1 MQEPA
6 QSAAGPARKDPYA
19 PYGYP
24 YGDVPPGYDEGG
36 LDIKDLLAILR
47 RRRWVILSTVLLITT
62 LATLVGLQL
71 TPKYTAKALVMIDPR
86 KERVVNVEEVLQG
99 LNPDAAVV
107 ETQIKVIKSRA
118 HIERVMDH
126 LRLFAD
132 AEFNPALREGDH
144 RVAVKF
150 GGIWEQLLGWLPEP
164 VLIATG
170 LAEEPVLDE
179 NGEVPEWSA
188 REAAIA
194 AFDDNLKVTQ
204 EGRSYVI
211 AINFTSVDPVKAA
224 RVANAVATL
233 YVEQERNR
241 KVEAT
246 KEASGWLAERLET
259 LRAEVIRAERA
270 VEAYRAE
277 AGLVDAG
284 GKSLKEQE
292 LSDINR
298 ELSVA
303 RADLAEREA
312 KLNLIRELRARGED
326 LASIADVID
335 SPVIV
340 NLRQQEA
347 LLLRDEAEL
356 KTYYGEKHPKMQN
369 LLNEKQNLQDKIEKE
384 VERIIRNLENDVRVA
399 RSRVASLERD
409 LEQLSG
415 VTEEQRQKLV
425 RLRELEREAQA
436 SRQLYE
442 AFLQRFKETREQADI
457 VKSDARVVSE
467 AAPPDEPSTPGPK
480 LFAAVGFTASMMLGT
495 LLALLL
501 ERLDSG
507 LRSGRQIEAELQLPA
522 FGLVPK
528 LDRLKKDQ
536 KPHQYLIQKPLSA
549 YAESIRAIFTSLQL
563 SDVDNPP
570 KVILVTSSLPQEG
583 KTTLAV
589 SLATFAARSS
599 QRTLLIDLDLRHPSI
614 QRELGF
620 TPQAGF
626 VEYMAGERTLEEVV
640 RHHEE
645 TGVDYLPVKR
655 QTPNPTDLL
664 GSQRMKRLIEELRE
678 IYDFIVID
686 SAPLLGVTDSKIV
699 SRLADKVLFVVRW
712 EQTNAETA
720 RNALRHLHEVRAS
733 IAGAVLTLVDVKK
746 HAQYGYGDVGQYYG
760 KYQKYYVN

>member
-1 MQEPA
+1 MQEVA
-6 QSAAGPARKDPYA
+6 QSADRSGPDPRA

-24 YGDVPPGYDEGG
+24 YGETPPGYDEEGG
-36 LDIKDLLAILR
+36 LDIKELLAILR
-47 RRRWVILSTVLLITT
+47 RRRWVILSVVALITT
-62 LATLVGLQL
+62 LATLIGLQL

-99 LNPDAAVV
+99 INPDAVVV
-107 ETQIKVIKSRA
+107 ETQIKVIRSRA
-118 HIERVMDH
+118 HIERVMER

-132 AEFNPALREGDH
+132 AEFNPRLREGD
-144 RVAVKF
+144 RQVAFRF
-150 GGIWEQLLGWLPEP
+150 GGVWEQLLGWLPDSIM
-164 VLIATG
+164 VATG
-170 LAEEPVLDE
+170 LAEEPVLDAD
-179 NGEVPEWSA
+179 GQVPETMA
-188 REAAIA
+188 REAAIETFA
-194 AFDDNLKVTQ
+194 GNLGVTQ
-204 EGRSYVI
+204 EGRSFVI
-211 AINFTSVDPVKAA
+211 AITFTSVDPVKAA
-224 RVANAVATL
+224 RVANAVARL
-233 YVEQERNR
+233 YVEAERDR

-246 KEASGWLAERLET
+246 REASGWLAERLEA
-259 LRAEVIRAERA
+259 LRNEVIRAERA
-270 VEAYRAE
+270 VEAYRVQ

-284 GKSLKEQE
+284 GRSLQEQE
-292 LSDINR
+292 LLDLNR

-303 RADLAEREA
+303 RAALAEREA
-312 KLNLIRELRARGED
+312 KLRLINDLRRRGED

-369 LLNEKQNLQDKIEKE
+369 LLNEKKNLQEKIEKE
-384 VERIIRNLENDVRVA
+384 VQRIVRNLENDVRVA
-399 RSRVASLERD
+399 RARVASLESD
-409 LEQLSG
+409 LEELSG
-415 VTEEQRQKLV
+415 ITEEQRQKLV

-467 AAPPDEPSTPGPK
+467 AAPPEKPSTPGPK

-507 LRSGRQIEAELQLPA
+507 LRSGRQIETELRVPA

-528 LDRLKKDQ
+528 LDRLRKGH

-549 YAESIRAIFTSLQL
+549 YAESLRSIFTSLQL
-563 SDVDNPP
+563 SDVDSPP
-570 KVILVTSSLPQEG
+570 KVVLVTSSLPQEG

-599 QRTLLIDLDLRHPSI
+599 QRTLLVDLDLRHPSI

-620 TPQAGF
+620 TPQTGF
-626 VEYMAGERTLEEVV
+626 VEYMAGERSLDEVI

-645 TGVDYLPVKR
+645 TGIDYLPIKR

-664 GSQRMKRLIEELRE
+664 GSRRMKRLLEELRG
-678 IYDFIVID
+678 IYDFVVID
-686 SAPLLGVTDSKIV
+686 SAPLLGVTDSRV
-699 SRLADKVLFVVRW
+699 VARLVDKVLFVVRW

-720 RNALRHLHEVRAS
+720 RNALRLLQEVQAS
-733 IAGAVLTLVDVKK
+733 VAGAVLTLVDVKK